1 MTSRISANTKRLTG
15 VKGMIHELEATK
27 LSTHWAVRPK
37 GSLGTCGFHPK
48 AWQVC
53 YVKAPNAQAAI
64 AKAAG
69 KVFG

>member
-1 MTSRISANTKRLTG
+1 
-15 VKGMIHELEATK
+15 MIHELEATK